1 MCLNHKRDSDMR
13 KNLFF
18 GLIAGAVGFGGLAS
32 CSDKDVTTTS
42 RFEVRLTDAP
52 ADYAKVLVDIQGVE
66 YNVTGVDA
74 GWKTLPLRR
83 TGVYNLLDFRNG
95 ADTILAGEELAAGK
109 ISQIRLKLGENN
121 SIVLKDGKT
130 VAIKVPSGAESGLKL
145 NLHAELQAGIA
156 YVITVDFD
164 AAKSIVAQGNGKYS
178 LKPTLRAYRM
188 AVSGAI
194 AGKVTPDTLSTTVYL
209 LKMNSVTQKN
219 DTVATTIAKAGFFK
233 IGGVAEGGYTVSV
246 APAYKFQPK
255 DLNANVTIG
264 NIFDLGV
271 VAFQ

>member
-1 MCLNHKRDSDMR
+1 MR

-18 GLIAGAVGFGGLAS
+18 CLIAGAVGLGGLSS
-32 CSDKDVTTTS
+32 CSNEDVTSTS

-66 YNVTGVDA
+66 YNVNGTDA
-74 GWKTLPLRR
+74 GWKTLPLKRA
-83 TGVYNLLDFRNG
+83 GVYNLLDFRNG
-95 ADTILAGEELAAGK
+95 ADTILAGEEIAAGK

-130 VAIKVPSGAESGLKL
+130 ISIKVPSGFESGLKL
-145 NLHAELQAGIA
+145 NLHAEFQAGVA
-156 YVITVDFD
+156 YVLTVDFD
-164 AAKSIVAQGNGKYS
+164 AAKSVVAQGNGKYS
-178 LKPTLRAYRM
+178 LKPCLRTYEK
-188 AVSGAI
+188 AVRGAV

-209 LKMNSVTQKN
+209 LKLNSVTQKN
-219 DTVATTIAKAGFFK
+219 DTIAASIVKAGRFL